1 MVKKQVS
8 RNELVKVVIFVI
20 LATVIIFG
28 IVAFLVTR
36 GSHAPAVSGH
46 SSEGKATIKGI
57 ATCLP
62 HKDTGGSQ
70 TMECAIG
77 LKSDKGEYYSLSDKD
92 STYSNISL
100 IQTGKQYEITGNLEE
115 RSDPKYQT
123 AGILRVD
130 SLKSL

>member
-8 RNELVKVVIFVI
+8 RKELVKVILFVI
-20 LATVIIFG
+20 LATIIIFG
-28 IVAFLVTR
+28 VVAFLVTR
-36 GSHAPAVSGH
+36 GSHAPAVSSH
-46 SSEGKATIKGI
+46 TSEGKATIKGI
-57 ATCLP
+57 AVCLP
-62 HKDTGGSQ
+62 HKDTSGPQ

-77 LKSDKGEYYSLSDKD
+77 VKDDKGVYYSLSDKD
-92 STYSNISL
+92 STYSTVSQ

-123 AGILRVD
+123 AGVLRVD